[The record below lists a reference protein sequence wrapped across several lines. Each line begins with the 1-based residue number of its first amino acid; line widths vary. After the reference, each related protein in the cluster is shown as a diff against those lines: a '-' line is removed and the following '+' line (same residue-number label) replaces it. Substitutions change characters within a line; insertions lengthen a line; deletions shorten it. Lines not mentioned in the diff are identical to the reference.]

1 MTIDI
6 LAQKLADYVRLYGAN
21 REVVFLD
28 DTYTEHKIKN
38 VYLYNGQ
45 IILGESEKITSLDPE
60 Y

>member
-6 LAQKLADYVRLYGAN
+6 LAQELANFLRLYGAD
-21 REVVFLD
+21 REVFLD
-28 DTYTEHKIKN
+28 DTYTEHRIKN

-45 IILGESEKITSLDPE
+45 IILGESERITSLDPE